1 MAIALPRSR
10 RGPAVLPPRQR
21 VVLDLLML
29 GFTYR
34 KIAGELGISVRT
46 VETHRRYLGEK
57 TGAKTRAELFR
68 WALDEG
74 VGPLVS
80 RTTEICG

>member
-1 MAIALPRSR
+1 MAIALPRSSR
-10 RGPAVLPPRQR
+10 RVLPPRQR
-21 VVLDLLML
+21 VVLDLIML

-34 KIAGELGISVRT
+34 EMAGELGISVRT
-46 VETHRRYLGEK
+46 VETHRRYLGER

>member
-1 MAIALPRSR
+1 MAIALLRSR
-10 RGPAVLPPRQR
+10 LPPRQR

-29 GFTYR
+29 GFTY
-34 KIAGELGISVRT
+34 KAIAAELGISVRT
-46 VETHRRYLGEK
+46 AETHKRYLCER
-57 TGAKTRAELFR
+57 TGCKTRAELFR